1 MSRAGNA
8 EMLQVTG
15 LGKSRGERILFQD
28 LAFTL
33 AEGEILGLSG
43 PSGAGKTTLLSILA
57 GLDADY
63 RGSLRWEGSPR
74 IGMVFQS
81 PRLLPWR
88 TAVENVA
95 LAVAGDRDKALAMLG
110 KVGLAEA
117 ADIYPARLS
126 LGMARRVALARALV
140 IEPDALLLDEAFVSL
155 DPKSA
160 DQARAIVL
168 GAVASRGMAVL
179 TVSHDRPDLEKMAAR
194 ILELA

>member
-1 MSRAGNA
+1 
-8 EMLQVTG
+8 MLQVAG
-15 LGKSRGERILFQD
+15 LGKSRGGRILFQD
-28 LAFTL
+28 IAFTL
-33 AEGEILGLSG
+33 AKGEILGLSG

-57 GLDADY
+57 GLDTDY
-63 RGSLRWEGSPR
+63 QGSLRWEGSPR

-88 TAVENVA
+88 TAAENVA
-95 LAVAGDRDKALAMLG
+95 LAVAGDRGKALAMLE

-140 IEPDALLLDEAFVSL
+140 IEPDVLLLDEAFVSL

-168 GAVASRGMAVL
+168 EAVARRGMAVL
-179 TVSHDRPDLEKMAAR
+179 TVSHDRPDLEKMAGR
-194 ILELA
+194 ILELV

>member
-1 MSRAGNA
+1 
-8 EMLQVTG
+8 MLRVEG
-15 LGKSRGERILFQD
+15 LSKQRGARILFQD

-33 AEGEILGLSG
+33 AAGEILGLSG
-43 PSGAGKTTLLSILA
+43 PSGVGKTTLLSILA

-63 RGSLRWEGSPR
+63 RGVVRWNGEPR
-74 IGMVFQS
+74 LGMVFQS

-95 LAVAGDRDKALAMLG
+95 LTVESDRGKALEMLEV
-110 KVGLAEA
+110 VGLTGA
-117 ADIYPARLS
+117 ANLYPSRLS

-160 DQARAIVL
+160 DQARAVVL
-168 GAVASRGMAVL
+168 DAVKRRGMAVL
-179 TVSHDRPDLEKMAAR
+179 TVSHDRPDLEAMAGR
-194 ILELA
+194 IVELP